1 MNLDRWV
8 VLGLARPRSSW
19 FSELAKWYDAEL
31 KRDVITKHRNPVS
44 DFFMRV
50 KFTTHHKSLLDLTM
64 KQLQKLV
71 LKSEGGQKI
80 IMSNPA
86 EYEAVIT
93 SKLFQDLHSKQ
104 SGQQGIMLQFMDR
117 LELNVPASAPT
128 AEENTGKTA
137 TCG

>member
-1 MNLDRWV
+1 
-8 VLGLARPRSSW
+8 
-19 FSELAKWYDAEL
+19 
-31 KRDVITKHRNPVS
+31 
-44 DFFMRV
+44 
-50 KFTTHHKSLLDLTM
+50 M